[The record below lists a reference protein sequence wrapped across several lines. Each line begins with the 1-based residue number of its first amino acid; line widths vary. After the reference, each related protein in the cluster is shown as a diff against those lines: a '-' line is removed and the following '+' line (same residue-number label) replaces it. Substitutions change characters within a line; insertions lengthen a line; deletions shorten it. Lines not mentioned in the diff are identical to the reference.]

1 MNEHKSE
8 IPEELRAF
16 VDSKLML
23 DKEYAAKI
31 EEAVAELANPEE
43 KAEFRHTLNDLLS
56 LELSSMVIDVLGNE
70 AIQTMLALPADER
83 KAFIDTLFQ
92 HGANLESGTPAPTAT
107 LPEKFNAKIEE
118 VLRYLAGNLSNHDPN

>member
-1 MNEHKSE
+1 MNEQRPE
-8 IPEELRAF
+8 ISVELRAV

-23 DKEYAAKI
+23 DQEYAAKI

-56 LELSSMVIDVLGNE
+56 LELSSMVIEALGNE
-70 AIQTMLALPADER
+70 AIQTMLVLPADER
-83 KAFIDTLFQ
+83 KAYFQSLFQ
-92 HGANLESGTPAPTAT
+92 HGANLESGTSAPIAT

-118 VLRYLAGNLSNHDPN
+118 VLNYLAGNLSNHDPN